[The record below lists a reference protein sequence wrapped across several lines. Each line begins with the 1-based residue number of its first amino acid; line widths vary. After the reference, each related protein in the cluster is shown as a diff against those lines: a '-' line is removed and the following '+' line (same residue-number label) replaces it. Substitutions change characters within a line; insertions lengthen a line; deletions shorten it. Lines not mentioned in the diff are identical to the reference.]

1 MMRLG
6 LWTLLLS
13 VMAFGYWAYET
24 ELPHVVRSE
33 IIIEPAGEVQQIQ
46 HPDGGTLAELLVRS
60 GDQVEA
66 GQVLL
71 RIDRTRA
78 ASNLDENEAR
88 QRALRARMS
97 RLKAEAMSEAYI
109 PEDPAMSEQLATY
122 QARQQAIQQQQQ
134 VLDERI
140 EGVRAQLVSNQ
151 TAIGAA
157 KDALASAN
165 RELEQFE
172 KLQESGAV
180 SDVEVLRL
188 QREVRERQASVDQLT
203 SDGPRLKAERQA
215 LQQERASIE
224 VAFRQKAQEELLQV
238 EVELE

>member
-1 MMRLG
+1 M
-6 LWTLLLS
+6 
-13 VMAFGYWAYET
+13 
-24 ELPHVVRSE
+24 
-33 IIIEPAGEVQQIQ
+33 QQIQ

-97 RLKAEAMSEAYI
+97 RLRAEAMSEPYI

-134 VLDERI
+134 
-140 EGVRAQLVSNQ
+140 
-151 TAIGAA
+151 
-157 KDALASAN
+157 AN
-165 RELEQFE
+165 
-172 KLQESGAV
+172 
-180 SDVEVLRL
+180 
-188 QREVRERQASVDQLT
+188 
-203 SDGPRLKAERQA
+203 
-215 LQQERASIE
+215 
-224 VAFRQKAQEELLQV
+224 
-238 EVELE
+238 